1 MTRKTGALVLVALA
15 LSVAFLGVVLALRCS
30 CGEPTDAPPEK
41 PRVETL
47 TVGSGPKH

>member
-15 LSVAFLGVVLALRCS
+15 LSVACLGVILALRCER
-30 CGEPTDAPPEK
+30 GDPAPTP

-47 TVGSGPKH
+47 TVGNAPQAN

>member
-15 LSVAFLGVVLALRCS
+15 LSVACLGVLLALRCGR
-30 CGEPTDAPPEK
+30 GETGDPPVG

-47 TVGSGPKH
+47 TVGNGSPD

>member
-30 CGEPTDAPPEK
+30 RSAPEYAPSA
-41 PRVETL
+41 PVVETL
-47 TVGSGPKH
+47 TVGSGPQN